1 MIMNTVR
8 DTIQTICSPSD
19 DVFWRTI
26 WISIKT
32 PIRSTFCTNIAQST
46 RNRKLL
52 AFRVYVGLIKAFAL
66 ALTFAASPQNAAADS
81 QLIMVTSDHCPYCQA
96 WERDIGV
103 VYHKSTYA
111 PSLPLTRVYLESKM
125 PEDITF
131 QRPVVGTPTFLIIH
145 DGQEIDRQR
154 GYIDAEM
161 FWWWL
166 SEHTTK

>member
-1 MIMNTVR
+1 MNTVR
-8 DTIQTICSPSD
+8 DTTQTICSPSD
-19 DVFWRTI
+19 DIFWRTI

-81 QLIMVTSDHCPYCQA
+81 QLIMVTSDYCPSCQA
-96 WERDIGV
+96 WELDVGK
-103 VYHKSTYA
+103 VYDKSPYA
-111 PSLPLTRVYLESKM
+111 TTLPLTRAEIGGKM
-125 PEDITF
+125 PGGVTF
-131 QRPVVGTPTFLIIH
+131 QKPVVGTPTFLIIH
-145 DGQEIDRQR
+145 NGQEIGRQN

-166 SEHTTK
+166 SDYTAK